1 MANENKTLPI
11 AHVFGNFFHGFPK
24 LLLTN
29 ILFAIPSAVFFGI
42 FYLINT
48 LTGMQSFFIQ
58 LVAVIPLFPFYAGVV
73 SVTLYIAKGEQD
85 VLVCKTFIANV
96 RENFWRF
103 LVHGVLFYVA
113 AFFTYYSIALYSS
126 MGAQNSVFYVLM
138 VFCILIGILLMFFFF
153 QVPAMTVCFDLPM
166 KAIYRNGLL
175 MCFGELKSNIIALF
189 GLFLL
194 MVLSTSFLVCCG
206 GNPIAITIVTV
217 ILGLFVLPS
226 TAAFIINSAIYKRMY
241 VMITDSESQTREV
254 DEQIRKKRS
263 EYEQLRRKNT
273 EEDLAEQLRKLEI
286 DASADGDEYIYFNGK
301 MMKRSVLLWMQQNA
315 QESEEK

>member
-113 AFFTYYSIALYSS
+113 AFFYLLFYCALLQH
-126 MGAQNSVFYVLM
+126 GRAK
-138 VFCILIGILLMFFFF
+138 FCILCSDGFLY
-153 QVPAMTVCFDLPM
+153 FD
-166 KAIYRNGLL
+166 RH
-175 MCFGELKSNIIALF
+175 IADV
-189 GLFLL
+189 FLL
-194 MVLSTSFLVCCG
+194 SGS
-206 GNPIAITIVTV
+206 
-217 ILGLFVLPS
+217 
-226 TAAFIINSAIYKRMY
+226 RD
-241 VMITDSESQTREV
+241 DS
-254 DEQIRKKRS
+254 
-263 EYEQLRRKNT
+263 
-273 EEDLAEQLRKLEI
+273 
-286 DASADGDEYIYFNGK
+286 
-301 MMKRSVLLWMQQNA
+301 LL
-315 QESEEK
+315 